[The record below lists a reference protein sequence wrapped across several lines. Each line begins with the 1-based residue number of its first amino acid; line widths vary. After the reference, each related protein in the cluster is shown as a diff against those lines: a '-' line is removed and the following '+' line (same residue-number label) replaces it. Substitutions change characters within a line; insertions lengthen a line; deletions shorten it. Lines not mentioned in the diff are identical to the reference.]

1 MDPEFAALAAEALRL
16 RQRREPPLVVLTRD
30 ASFGPPT
37 AALDTACRTADAL
50 GRARSAWS
58 SAVSATE
65 DATAEQ
71 LRSVADFLST
81 AAGVDSRLGQTLGAA
96 R

>member
-1 MDPEFAALAAEALRL
+1 MNYVEIPTHLPDYVRSLLSR
-16 RQRREPPLVVLTRD
+16 PPLP
-30 ASFGPPT
+30 PPT
-37 AALDTACRTADAL
+37 AALDTACRTAAAL
-50 GRARSAWS
+50 ERARATWS
-58 SAVSATE
+58 SAVIATE

>member
-1 MDPEFAALAAEALRL
+1 MNYVEIPTHLPDYVRSLLSR
-16 RQRREPPLVVLTRD
+16 PPLP
-30 ASFGPPT
+30 SPT
-37 AALDTACRTADAL
+37 AALDTAL